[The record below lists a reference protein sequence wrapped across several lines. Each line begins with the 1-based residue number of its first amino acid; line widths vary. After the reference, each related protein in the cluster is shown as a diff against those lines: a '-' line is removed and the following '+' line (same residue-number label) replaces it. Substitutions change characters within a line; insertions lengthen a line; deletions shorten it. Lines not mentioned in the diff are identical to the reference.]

1 MWRADSKREILQS
14 PYSFPATSRK
24 YLGTDQE
31 LKKKFLGMCRRPKSD
46 ILQKSEISTHT
57 MRRVL
62 SMYSQ
67 FSTPLDYSDSF
78 QKILQ
83 KIWRSGVSRDD
94 VIKDSDENEWQA
106 WQSSLSKLSNLSI
119 PPYMCSHIFVAS
131 LDTYAAVALN
141 LAAKSDVVCEV
152 ESKLSAT

>member
-1 MWRADSKREILQS
+1 M
-14 PYSFPATSRK
+14 
-24 YLGTDQE
+24 
-31 LKKKFLGMCRRPKSD
+31 
-46 ILQKSEISTHT
+46 
-57 MRRVL
+57 
-62 SMYSQ
+62 
-67 FSTPLDYSDSF
+67 
-78 QKILQ
+78 
-83 KIWRSGVSRDD
+83 SRDD